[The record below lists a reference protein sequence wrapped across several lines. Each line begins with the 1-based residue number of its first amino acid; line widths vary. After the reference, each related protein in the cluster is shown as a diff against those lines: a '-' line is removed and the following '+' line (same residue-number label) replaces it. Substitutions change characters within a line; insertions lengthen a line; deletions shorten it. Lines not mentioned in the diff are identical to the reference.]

1 MFLLATK
8 TAFWRI
14 QMSRLLKALP
24 LGLAIVA
31 VAALSIIA
39 ASCNSGNTQARFVN
53 AISDSG
59 TLDFDFNGTK
69 IFTVAANQSS
79 SSSYT
84 GVPAGSDQIQGFAE
98 GTTNS
103 AFPADVVSL
112 NSGSFYT
119 LVAAGLLTRTVP
131 VNILNLLDNNT
142 APPNGSV
149 NFRVINASTCGP
161 SPGCSGGA
169 VDVYILPEPNAILP
183 SSCSVA
189 GKYCISNLA
198 AQTTSGYVTLP
209 YNSEGN
215 GWLMYVTVAPG
226 STTPYFNVPLGG
238 VGNANEGAI
247 CTLVLYDN
255 GGTQMSTSAPLKL
268 NDLNCSGL

>member
-1 MFLLATK
+1 
-8 TAFWRI
+8 
-14 QMSRLLKALP
+14 MSRLLKALP
-24 LGLAIVA
+24 LGLAIVT

-53 AISDSG
+53 AISDAG
-59 TLDFDFNGTK
+59 PLDFDFHGTK
-69 IFTVAANQSS
+69 ISSFSDLQPNTVS
-79 SSSYT
+79 SSSYV
-84 GVPAGSDQIQGFAE
+84 GVPAGSDQIQGFAA

-103 AFPADVVSL
+103 AFPADVKTL

-119 LVAAGLLTRTVP
+119 LVAAGLVTGT
-131 VNILNLLDNNT
+131 VNILNLVDNNT
-142 APPNGSV
+142 APANGSV

-161 SPGCSGGA
+161 SLGCTGGA
-169 VDVYILPEPNAILP
+169 VDVYILPCPCP
-183 SSCSVA
+183 PPPPTSCSA
-189 GKYCISNLA
+189 EGAHCISNLA
-198 AQTTSGYVTLP
+198 SQSTSGYVTLP

-215 GWLMYVTVAPG
+215 GWLMVVTVAPG
-226 STTPYFNVPLGG
+226 STTTYFNAPLGG
-238 VGNANEGAI
+238 VGSASEGAI